1 MADNVL
7 GSVKIEISGD
17 YSRLEADFA
26 AASSMAQKAGQ
37 KVASNLSNGMES
49 GLKSGAG
56 LVDQFGRSISSV
68 SDIASAAAPK
78 LAKIVQ
84 PAVPQF
90 FRNTGA
96 AAQEAGEKVQ
106 SFVGL
111 IPGLGVAAERFIG
124 LIPGLGQVLVNLFP
138 ALGAIAF
145 ATAIVQI
152 TGNITELFE
161 GAGKGGAVI
170 HAAFADL
177 IQAGRQTNDELQL
190 SNDKLA
196 NESAKIE
203 HKPQNG
209 LKEALDEARVAADK
223 LQQSLAKDLKTI
235 QDIFTANKVGIARQI
250 IGEAGTEDIEE
261 RLRAFQVRIAALTE
275 KGNQGIQAATN
286 VPEVGG
292 VSLFAAETSQALKR
306 AAQTKLN
313 TELTK
318 EYTAEVARLQ
328 NLLKSAVAAPGGY
341 AVDKSARIALLEGD
355 IASLHEQ
362 AKGIGLG
369 SVNANLK
376 GDKEAAQITDAA
388 QKKAT
393 EDAKRHTQEMGQ
405 ADQLALA
412 ELKSNHQVTIGEEIR
427 FWQQRLA
434 VESGNVERYRDITMK
449 LGTLNQERD
458 KLITSIAKHGAAVM
472 EAEARKAEQQK
483 AKFVGLALDS
493 EGLANRIAAD
503 MVKARER
510 AQENQTMRAAAGA
523 EGAAEGR
530 KLANERAY
538 GLEVVHTLQQQVQHM
553 RELAAIDLEKSNAR
567 IAELDS
573 LQKIAAAAGDETKAA
588 QYSLQLERER
598 AAVKNQQYQAE
609 TPILELQ
616 QKESPRGILRTGLAG
631 AAGADKTLG
640 QKLAT
645 TGVSL
650 TTSAIEGVS
659 SALARAAVE
668 GGKVGHMLRDVGKQ
682 LAMTAATSVLKMGLQ
697 AALQGIMR
705 FVPAFAGVAAAQSA
719 AAATGHAATVA
730 NNVGSVLSYAAV
742 GAAAAAASTAAIPI
756 IGPLLAPESAAA
768 IYAMIASFA
777 PLAAF
782 ADGGRPEPGKPSI
795 VGERGPEM
803 FIPDSAGRIIPNHQL
818 AGGAGLSFPN
828 AASGGNSIGS
838 MNFHAHGMTNP
849 REFVREVARQL
860 PTYLKSTN
868 PKYSPASR

>member
-1 MADNVL
+1 MDL
-7 GSVKIEISGD
+7 GSVRVKIEGD
-17 YSRLEADFA
+17 PTKLQADLKAAEA
-26 AASSMAQKAGQ
+26 AAANAGGKIAEAFNRSAGSMNNTTATIKQVASGITQTGEAAEKAGQ
-37 KVASNLSNGMES
+37 KM
-49 GLKSGAG
+49 
-56 LVDQFGRSISSV
+56 Q
-68 SDIASAAAPK
+68 
-78 LAKIVQ
+78 
-84 PAVPQF
+84 
-90 FRNTGA
+90 T
-96 AAQEAGEKVQ
+96 
-106 SFVGL
+106 FVGA

-138 ALGAIAF
+138 VLGAIAF
-145 ATAIVQI
+145 ATAIVRI

-196 NESAKIE
+196 NEIAKIE

-250 IGEAGTEDIEE
+250 IGEAGTKDIEE

-341 AVDKSARIALLEGD
+341 AVDKSARIALLEGE
-355 IASLHEQ
+355 IASLQEQ

-376 GDKEAAQITDAA
+376 GDKEAAQIADAA

-412 ELKSNHQVTIGEEIR
+412 ELKSNHQVTIGEELK

-434 VESGNVERYRDITMK
+434 VESDNTERYRDITMK
-449 LGTLNQERD
+449 LGTLNQERNR
-458 KLITSIAKHGAAVM
+458 LIESIAKRGASVM
-472 EAEARKAEQQK
+472 DAEAKKAQQHL
-483 AKFVGLALDS
+483 AKFTELALES
-493 EGLANRIAAD
+493 EALGNRIAAD
-503 MVKARER
+503 MIKARER
-510 AQENQTMRAAAGA
+510 AQENQTMRTAAGA
-523 EGAAEGR
+523 EGAAESR
-530 KLANERAY
+530 KLQNERAY
-538 GLEVVHTLQQQVQHM
+538 GLAVVHTLQQQVQHM
-553 RELAAIDLEKSNAR
+553 RELAQFDREKGNAR
-567 IAELDS
+567 IAELES
-573 LQKIAAAAGDETKAA
+573 LQKIAEAAGDETKAA

-598 AAVKNQQYQAE
+598 VGVTNEQYAAE
-609 TPILELQ
+609 SRILELK
-616 QKESPRGILRTGLAG
+616 QKESPMGILKTGLAG
-631 AAGADKTLG
+631 VAGSDKTIG
-640 QKLAT
+640 QKLSV
-645 TGVSL
+645 TGVQLADNMVNGLAS
-650 TTSAIEGVS
+650 T
-659 SALARAAVE
+659 LARAAVE
-668 GGKVGHMLRDVGKQ
+668 GGKLGHMLRDVGKQ
-682 LAMTAATSVLKMGLQ
+682 LAMTAATSVLKIGLQ
-697 AALQGIMR
+697 AALQGILKLI
-705 FVPAFAGVAAAQSA
+705 PAFAGVATAQIG
-719 AAATGHAATVA
+719 AAATSHAATSALNVA
-730 NNVGSVLSYAAV
+730 SVMSYAAV
-742 GAAAAAASTAAIPI
+742 GAAAAAAATAAIPI
-756 IGPLLAPESAAA
+756 IGPALAPGVAAA
-768 IYAMIASFA
+768 IYGQISSFA

-782 ADGGRPEPGKPSI
+782 ADGGRPEPGKMAI
-795 VGERGPEM
+795 VGERGPEL
-803 FIPDSAGRIIPNHQL
+803 FIPDQAGRIVPNHML
-818 AGGAGLSFPN
+818 NGGAGLSFPS
-828 AASGGNSIGS
+828 ASSTSGGITIGS
-838 MNFHAHGMTNP
+838 ITANGVNNP

-860 PTYLKSTN
+860 PAYLKSTN